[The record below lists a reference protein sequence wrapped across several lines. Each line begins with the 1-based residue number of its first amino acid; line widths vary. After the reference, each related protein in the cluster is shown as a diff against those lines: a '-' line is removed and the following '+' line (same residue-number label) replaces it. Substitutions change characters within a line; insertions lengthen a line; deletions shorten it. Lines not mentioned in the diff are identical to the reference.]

1 VEFVRYAERAAE
13 LANAAVGDV
22 DELARFLADRPW
34 LADSVTPRDLPQ
46 VQRIQG
52 RLRRVFEYG
61 QAGRD
66 DAAVRALN
74 AMLAD
79 YPVSPFVSGHDSSS
93 WHLHVAERRSIAGT
107 LAAEA
112 AMGMAVVV
120 CDLGA
125 DRFGLCSSPPC
136 TNAYV
141 DTSPNRSRR
150 YCSERCSSRA
160 NVAAYRAR
168 RRDAVRADQET
179 IR

>member
-1 VEFVRYAERAAE
+1 MDFVRYAERAAD
-13 LANAAVGDV
+13 LANAAIGDV
-22 DELARFLADRPW
+22 DELARFLADRSW
-34 LADSVTPRDLPQ
+34 LADSVRPRDVPR
-46 VQRIQG
+46 VQLVQG
-52 RLRRVFEYG
+52 RLRRVFEHG
-61 QAGRD
+61 QAGRH

-74 AMLAD
+74 DLLAD
-79 YPVSPFVSGHDSSS
+79 YPVSPFISGHDSSS

-168 RRDAVRADQET
+168 RRGAIRTDQET